1 VKKVDV
7 HPVTGAEKP
16 LRADARRNR
25 ERLLEAAAA
34 AFSRDGATAS
44 LEDIA
49 RQAGVG
55 VGTLYRHFPNREL
68 LMEAIFRRDVTALT
82 EGAHQLLDE
91 MPPDEALAEFMQ
103 RFVAYVANKKGLAT
117 HLKSVLSE
125 DAELFAYTHA
135 QMNAAIGELLQAAV
149 DAGRIRGDVAG
160 TDVLRALSGVCLAS
174 DAPGWQDQACRISR
188 LLMDG
193 LRYHPQDA

>member
-1 VKKVDV
+1 VANPT
-7 HPVTGAEKP
+7 HTPINPGGRP
-16 LRADARRNR
+16 LRADAQRNR
-25 ERLLEAAAA
+25 ERLLEAAAT
-34 AFSRDGATAS
+34 AFARDGAGAS

-55 VGTLYRHFPNREL
+55 VGTLYRHFPNREV
-68 LMEAIFRRDVTALT
+68 LMEAIFRRDVTELA
-82 EGAHQLLDE
+82 EGAHTLLE
-91 MPPDEALAEFMQ
+91 QMPPDAALAEFMQ

-117 HLKSVLSE
+117 HLKAVLSE

-135 QMNAAIGELLQAAV
+135 MMNAAIAELVEAAAE
-149 DAGRIRGDVAG
+149 AGQIRADVAG

-174 DAPGWQDQACRISR
+174 DAPGWQDQACRISC

-193 LRYHPQDA
+193 LRYQPERA